1 MKLNQL
7 SDLSKYYFLSLI
19 TLLLAW
25 GLLSFI
31 DLEFLNLIFFLM
43 AFVWHFALLAPGLK
57 QKVLTSHHRLS
68 FLSVVMRIDHY
79 LHLFIGIR
87 FNKIPFSS
95 AFIRAFS
102 PFFFCFL
109 LFVFG
114 GSGNLLFTLLGSLVF
129 ELMYFLVYLK
139 MLRHQI
145 ALGSSPSDDRD
156 DLEIP
161 PAIPTEEINHE

>member
-1 MKLNQL
+1 MKLTQL
-7 SDLSKYYFLSLI
+7 SDLSKYYFLSLV
-19 TLLLAW
+19 TLLIAW
-25 GLLSFI
+25 GLLSLI

-79 LHLFIGIR
+79 LHLFIR
-87 FNKIPFSS
+87 FKKIPYSS
-95 AFIRAFS
+95 ALIRAFS

-114 GSGNLLFTLLGSLVF
+114 GSGNLLFTLLGSLIF
-129 ELMYFLVYLK
+129 ELMYFVVYLK
-139 MLRHQI
+139 ILSHPI
-145 ALGSSPSDDRD
+145 AHSASPSNDKD

>member
-68 FLSVVMRIDHY
+68 FLS
-79 LHLFIGIR
+79 
-87 FNKIPFSS
+87 
-95 AFIRAFS
+95 
-102 PFFFCFL
+102 
-109 LFVFG
+109 
-114 GSGNLLFTLLGSLVF
+114 
-129 ELMYFLVYLK
+129 
-139 MLRHQI
+139 
-145 ALGSSPSDDRD
+145 
-156 DLEIP
+156 
-161 PAIPTEEINHE
+161 